1 MHLLASKLSDLF
13 SAGLLNSSRG
23 KRKELRWLLNA
34 VLSLYIYIYTAHS
47 FQLPMPER
55 EPGRIIG
62 SCQQDRAAV
71 TNCIDDEQPRVS
83 QPPLISPDAFLS
95 FFFLPSVIFSS
106 FFSGRKKQEPWFDSS
121 FWMCARV
128 RPAFLVIIY
137 IPTLRLIDYLLITQ
151 LSSLLMRCDRIADT
165 LYSIIYKSSYKN
177 IVVESGCAAL
187 NMFSNVES
195 LQRRGK
201 IVSSYW
207 KGSFQIWLSTK
218 L

>member
-106 FFSGRKKQEPWFDSS
+106 FFSGRKKQEP
-121 FWMCARV
+121 
-128 RPAFLVIIY
+128 
-137 IPTLRLIDYLLITQ
+137 
-151 LSSLLMRCDRIADT
+151 
-165 LYSIIYKSSYKN
+165 
-177 IVVESGCAAL
+177 
-187 NMFSNVES
+187 
-195 LQRRGK
+195 
-201 IVSSYW
+201 
-207 KGSFQIWLSTK
+207 
-218 L
+218 